1 MGFFVSKYF
10 CRATKI
16 MSGYSPLLKPF
27 KVLSLRNVRSRSV
40 QWLLLNPDR
49 NFWKIL
55 SSFKNLFVWSRAT
68 FPTILKSDGSEDI
81 GR

>member
-10 CRATKI
+10 CRATTV
-16 MSGYSPLLKPF
+16 MSRYTPLLKPF
-27 KVLSLRNVRSRSV
+27 KVLSLRNVGSRSV

-49 NFWKIL
+49 NFRKIL

-68 FPTILKSDGSEDI
+68 FPTVLKSDGSEDI